1 MVPIWICVYANKWKA
16 SEFQLRN
23 YLVPPSED
31 PQGVWVSCTNDPNH
45 CSAEKINIIQGNI
58 SPNLCSKPK
67 KKNKSTKEAK
77 C

>member
-1 MVPIWICVYANKWKA
+1 MLTNGKLRNI
-16 SEFQLRN
+16 QLRN

-58 SPNLCSKPK
+58 SPNKVTSLPTYVQNQKT
-67 KKNKSTKEAK
+67 KSTKEAR